1 MDRRQSRVADDG
13 FTLIE
18 VMVALTILVVVAT
31 LAATTLLSVLRST
44 GNDRARVAAANLA
57 AREIETVR
65 SAFESPLQGP
75 QSLPLGQVINAAP
88 LPGAAAGSP
97 LVVDNR
103 AYTVTRTSEWQ
114 KQGASTGPCDG
125 GSSGQLAYLQVGV
138 KVTWADIGSTT
149 PVTSATLLTPPLGT
163 YNTGS
168 GHIKAK
174 VTDQNSAPEPGTT
187 VTVANSSGGAVG
199 SQLTAADGCAFFA
212 FLAPGTYTVTAS
224 RAGYVDLNWQATPS
238 QSITVVAN
246 QAVPAPFDNYAPAAT
261 TVFAFDTSQPLFTPA
276 ATTALTVR
284 NPKIALTTAS
294 FPNSVPTRTLTT
306 WPYADG
312 LNAWSGDCIDA
323 DPAATGSTRPNPSPT
338 TAGQTTNAVV
348 GGADVAVRVTRS
360 GAALVGATVEAVHA
374 NTGCPSP
381 VTDPYD
387 NRTTVG
393 EVLRLPLTT
402 DSTGTARALL
412 PYGTWTLK
420 VLGLSPASTWSAVTL
435 ASNASYPTTINLA
448 VQ

>member
-1 MDRRQSRVADDG
+1 VHVTNRLHQHPVGADPSRRLPAGSGVEARPAHPQQPAQQAHRIARLVPIDEAEPAHFVVMSAGRFVGLRAAAWHLRAGCRLPTTRDGGDYCDLDPDEELPLSMGRRQSRVADDG

-18 VMVALTILVVVAT
+18 VMVALAILVVVAT

-103 AYTVTRTSEWQ
+103 AYTVTRTTQWQ
-114 KQGASTGPCDG
+114 TQDASTGPCDG
-125 GSSGQLAYLQVGV
+125 GSSGQLAYLRVGV

-174 VTDQNSAPEPGTT
+174 VTDQNSAPAPGTT

-261 TVFAFDTSQPLFTPA
+261 TVFAFDGSQP
-276 ATTALTVR
+276 
-284 NPKIALTTAS
+284 
-294 FPNSVPTRTLTT
+294 SVHPSRDDR
-306 WPYADG
+306 ADCPQPQDRLDHG
-312 LNAWSGDCIDA
+312 QLPEQRPHQDA
-323 DPAATGSTRPNPSPT
+323 DHLALRRRPE
-338 TAGQTTNAVV
+338 
-348 GGADVAVRVTRS
+348 RVER
-360 GAALVGATVEAVHA
+360 
-374 NTGCPSP
+374 
-381 VTDPYD
+381 
-387 NRTTVG
+387 
-393 EVLRLPLTT
+393 RLH
-402 DSTGTARALL
+402 
-412 PYGTWTLK
+412 
-420 VLGLSPASTWSAVTL
+420 
-435 ASNASYPTTINLA
+435 
-448 VQ
+448 

>member
-1 MDRRQSRVADDG
+1 MGRRQSRVADDG

-18 VMVALTILVVVAT
+18 VMVALAILVVVAT

-125 GSSGQLAYLQVGV
+125 GSSGQLAYLRVGV

-163 YNTGS
+163 YDTGS

-261 TVFAFDTSQPLFTPA
+261 TVFAFDGSQP
-276 ATTALTVR
+276 
-284 NPKIALTTAS
+284 
-294 FPNSVPTRTLTT
+294 SVHPSRDDR
-306 WPYADG
+306 ADCPQPQDRLDHG
-312 LNAWSGDCIDA
+312 QLPEQRPHQDA
-323 DPAATGSTRPNPSPT
+323 DHLALRRRPE
-338 TAGQTTNAVV
+338 
-348 GGADVAVRVTRS
+348 RVER
-360 GAALVGATVEAVHA
+360 
-374 NTGCPSP
+374 
-381 VTDPYD
+381 
-387 NRTTVG
+387 
-393 EVLRLPLTT
+393 RLH
-402 DSTGTARALL
+402 
-412 PYGTWTLK
+412 
-420 VLGLSPASTWSAVTL
+420 
-435 ASNASYPTTINLA
+435 
-448 VQ
+448 